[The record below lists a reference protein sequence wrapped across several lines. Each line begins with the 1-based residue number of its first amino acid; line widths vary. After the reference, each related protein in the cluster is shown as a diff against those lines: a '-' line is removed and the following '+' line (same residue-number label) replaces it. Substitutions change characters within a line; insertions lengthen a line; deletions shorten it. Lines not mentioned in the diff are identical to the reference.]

1 MSPASKKRSGRFSR
15 RQRVRVFY
23 ATDLHGSEV
32 CWRKFLNAAKCYDA
46 GVLICGGDMT
56 GKAMIP
62 IVEHGDS
69 YELTL
74 SGVSQRVSRDQV
86 ADVETQVQRKGYYPV
101 RMTSTQVAELEKD
114 PQKVQ
119 TLFTEQMCKTV
130 ERWMQ
135 MAQDKLKHSK
145 VRIFVAP
152 GNDDEIEID
161 EVIANA
167 PRVELAEGKMIDIGG
182 YEMISSGWA
191 NPTPWHTYRE
201 APEEELAK
209 RMEPMLRD
217 ITHMGR
223 AIFNFHPPPFG
234 TSLDEAPAL
243 DENLK
248 PLHGGRALR
257 HVGSKAVRAAI
268 DKDQP
273 MLSLH
278 GHIHEG
284 KSITRIGKTLAINPG
299 SADEEGRLLA
309 SIIELD
315 PKKGIKN
322 YQLVNG

>member
-1 MSPASKKRSGRFSR
+1 MPEPA
-15 RQRVRVFY
+15 
-23 ATDLHGSEV
+23 
-32 CWRKFLNAAKCYDA
+32 
-46 GVLICGGDMT
+46 
-56 GKAMIP
+56 KAMIP
-62 IVEHGDS
+62 LVEDGDS

-74 SGVSQRVSRDQV
+74 AGVSQRVSRDEVGEVEKQV
-86 ADVETQVQRKGYYPV
+86 SRKGYYPV
-101 RMTSTQVAELEKD
+101 RMTSSQVAELQQD
-114 PQKVQ
+114 PKKVQ

-135 MAQDKLKHSK
+135 LVEEKMKDSK
-145 VRIFVAP
+145 VRVFVAP
-152 GNDDEIEID
+152 GNDDEMEID

-167 PRVELAEGKMIDIGG
+167 KRVELAEGRCIDIGG

-201 APEEELAK
+201 APEEELAR
-209 RMEPMLRD
+209 RMEPM
-217 ITHMGR
+217 IGQIKNMER
-223 AIFNFHPPPFG
+223 AIFNFHPPPYG
-234 TSLDEAPAL
+234 TNLDEAPAL

-257 HVGSKAVRAAI
+257 HVGSKAVREAI
-268 DKDQP
+268 DRYQP

-284 KSITRIGKTLAINPG
+284 KGMTRLGKTLAINPG
-299 SADEEGRLLA
+299 SAYEEGVLLA

>member
-1 MSPASKKRSGRFSR
+1 M
-15 RQRVRVFY
+15 RVFY

-32 CWRKFLNAAKCYDA
+32 CWRKFLNAAKFYDA
-46 GVLICGGDMT
+46 DVLICGGDMT

-62 IVEHGDS
+62 LVEDGDG
-69 YELTL
+69 YKLTL
-74 SGVSQRVSRDQV
+74 SGVSQRVGRDQV
-86 ADVETQVQRKGYYPV
+86 AEVESQVQRKGYYPV
-101 RMTSTQVAELEKD
+101 RMTSAQVAELEKD

-135 MAQDKLKHSK
+135 LAADKMKDSK

-152 GNDDEIEID
+152 GNDDEMEID

-167 PRVELAEGKMIDIGG
+167 PRVELAEG
-182 YEMISSGWA
+182 
-191 NPTPWHTYRE
+191 
-201 APEEELAK
+201 
-209 RMEPMLRD
+209 
-217 ITHMGR
+217 
-223 AIFNFHPPPFG
+223 IFNFHPPPFG

-257 HVGSKAVRAAI
+257 HVGSTAVRDAI
-268 DKDQP
+268 DKYQP

-284 KSITRIGKTLAINPG
+284 KGITRLGKTLAINPG
-299 SADEEGRLLA
+299 SAYEEGMLLA
-309 SIIELD
+309 SIITLD

>member
-1 MSPASKKRSGRFSR
+1 
-15 RQRVRVFY
+15 
-23 ATDLHGSEV
+23 
-32 CWRKFLNAAKCYDA
+32 
-46 GVLICGGDMT
+46 
-56 GKAMIP
+56 
-62 IVEHGDS
+62 
-69 YELTL
+69 
-74 SGVSQRVSRDQV
+74 
-86 ADVETQVQRKGYYPV
+86 
-101 RMTSTQVAELEKD
+101 MTSAQVAELEKD

-135 MAQDKLKHSK
+135 LAADKMKDSK

-152 GNDDEIEID
+152 GNDDEMEID

-167 PRVELAEGKMIDIGG
+167 PRVELAEGRMIDIGG

-201 APEEELAK
+201 APEEELTK
-209 RMEPMLRD
+209 RMEPMLREIKD
-217 ITHMGR
+217 MSR
-223 AIFNFHPPPFG
+223 AIFNFHPPPYG

-248 PLHGGRALR
+248 PLHGGRVLR
-257 HVGSKAVRAAI
+257 HVGSTAVRNAI
-268 DKDQP
+268 DKYQP

-284 KSITRIGKTLAINPG
+284 KGIARLGRTLAINPG
-299 SADEEGRLLA
+299 SAYEEGMLLA
-309 SIIELD
+309 SVITLD

>member
-1 MSPASKKRSGRFSR
+1 M
-15 RQRVRVFY
+15 RVFY

-32 CWRKFLNAAKCYDA
+32 CWRKFLNAAKFYDA
-46 GVLICGGDMT
+46 DVLICGGDMT

-62 IVEHGDS
+62 LVEDSDS
-69 YELTL
+69 YAFTL
-74 SGVSQRVSRDQV
+74 AGVSQRVKRD
-86 ADVETQVQRKGYYPV
+86 DIGEVESQISRKGYYPV
-101 RMTSTQVAELEKD
+101 RMSSAQVAELEKD

-135 MAQDKLKHSK
+135 MAEEKFKDSK
-145 VRIFVAP
+145 VPIYVAP
-152 GNDDEIEID
+152 GNDDEMEID
-161 EVIANA
+161 EVIAGA
-167 PRVELAEGKMIDIGG
+167 KRVVLAEGRTIDIGG

-201 APEEELAK
+201 APEDELSK
-209 RMEPMLRD
+209 RMEPMIRD
-217 ITHMGR
+217 VKNMSR

-257 HVGSKAVRAAI
+257 HVGSTAVREAI
-268 DKDQP
+268 DKHQP

-284 KSITRIGKTLAINPG
+284 KGITRIGKTLAINPG
-299 SADEEGRLLA
+299 SAYEEGLLLA

-315 PKKGIKN
+315 QKKGIKN

>member
-1 MSPASKKRSGRFSR
+1 
-15 RQRVRVFY
+15 
-23 ATDLHGSEV
+23 
-32 CWRKFLNAAKCYDA
+32 YDA
-46 GVLICGGDMT
+46 DVLICGGDMT

-62 IVEHGDS
+62 IVEDGDS

-74 SGVSQRVSRDQV
+74 AGVSQRVGRDQV
-86 ADVETQVQRKGYYPV
+86 ADVESQVQRKGYYPV
-101 RMTSTQVAELEKD
+101 RMTSAQVAELEKD

-130 ERWMQ
+130 E
-135 MAQDKLKHSK
+135 
-145 VRIFVAP
+145 
-152 GNDDEIEID
+152 
-161 EVIANA
+161 
-167 PRVELAEGKMIDIGG
+167 LAEGRTIDIGG

-191 NPTPWHTYRE
+191 NPTQWHTYRE
-201 APEEELAK
+201 APEEELTK

-217 ITHMGR
+217 VKDMSR

-234 TSLDEAPAL
+234 TALDEAPAL
-243 DENLK
+243 DENLR

-257 HVGSKAVRAAI
+257 HVGSKAVREAI
-268 DKDQP
+268 DKYQP

-284 KSITRIGKTLAINPG
+284 KGITRLGKTLSINPG
-299 SADEEGRLLA
+299 SAYEEGMLLS

>member
-1 MSPASKKRSGRFSR
+1 MSPASSTPSARFYR
-15 RQRVRVFY
+15 RETVRVFY

-32 CWRKFLNAAKCYDA
+32 CWRKFLNAAKFYDA
-46 GVLICGGDMT
+46 DVLICGGDMT

-62 IVEHGDS
+62 IVEDGDS
-69 YELTL
+69 FELTL
-74 SGVSQRVSRDQV
+74 SGISQRVGRDEV
-86 ADVETQVQRKGYYPV
+86 AEVESQVQRKGYYPV
-101 RMTSTQVAELEKD
+101 RMTSAQVAELEKD

-130 ERWMQ
+130 ERWMR
-135 MAQDKLKHSK
+135 MAEDKLKDSK
-145 VRIFVAP
+145 VRVFVAP
-152 GNDDEIEID
+152 GNDDEMEID

-167 PRVELAEGKMIDIGG
+167 PRMEL
-182 YEMISSGWA
+182 
-191 NPTPWHTYRE
+191 
-201 APEEELAK
+201 
-209 RMEPMLRD
+209 MLRD
-217 ITHMGR
+217 IKEMSR
-223 AIFNFHPPPFG
+223 AIFNFHPPPYG

-257 HVGSKAVRAAI
+257 HVGSTAVRDAI
-268 DKDQP
+268 DKYQP

-284 KSITRIGKTLAINPG
+284 KGITRLGKTLAINPG
-299 SADEEGRLLA
+299 SAYEEGMLLA

>member
-1 MSPASKKRSGRFSR
+1 M
-15 RQRVRVFY
+15 RVFY

-32 CWRKFLNAAKCYDA
+32 CWRKFLNAAKFYDA
-46 GVLICGGDMT
+46 DVLICGGDMT

-62 IVEHGDS
+62 IVEDGDS

-74 SGVSQRVSRDQV
+74 AGVSQRVSRDEVSEVEKQV
-86 ADVETQVQRKGYYPV
+86 SRKGYYPV
-101 RMTSTQVAELEKD
+101 RMTSSQVAELQQD
-114 PQKVQ
+114 PKKVQ

-135 MAQDKLKHSK
+135 LAEEKMKDSK
-145 VRIFVAP
+145 VRVFVAP

-167 PRVELAEGKMIDIGG
+167 KRVELAEGRCIDIGG

-201 APEEELAK
+201 APEEELAR
-209 RMEPMLRD
+209 RMEPM
-217 ITHMGR
+217 IAEIKNMER
-223 AIFNFHPPPFG
+223 AIFNFHPPPYG
-234 TSLDEAPAL
+234 TNLDEAPAL

-257 HVGSKAVRAAI
+257 HVGSKAVREAI
-268 DKDQP
+268 DRYQP
-273 MLSLH
+273 MLTLH

-284 KSITRIGKTLAINPG
+284 KGMTRLGKTLAINPG
-299 SADEEGRLLA
+299 SAYEEGMLLA
-309 SIIELD
+309 SIIQLD

>member
-1 MSPASKKRSGRFSR
+1 
-15 RQRVRVFY
+15 VRVFY

-32 CWRKFLNAAKCYDA
+32 CWRKFLNAAKFYDA
-46 GVLICGGDMT
+46 DVLICGGDMT

-62 IVEHGDS
+62 LVEDGDS

-74 SGVSQRVSRDQV
+74 AGVSQRVSRAEV
-86 ADVETQVQRKGYYPV
+86 ANVESQVQRKGYYPV
-101 RMTSTQVAELEKD
+101 RMTSAEVAELERD
-114 PQKVQ
+114 PDKVQ
-119 TLFTEQMCKTV
+119 KLFTEQMCKTV
-130 ERWMQ
+130 ERWMD
-135 MAQDKLKHSK
+135 MAEEKLKDTK

-167 PRVELAEGKMIDIGG
+167 KRVELAEGRCIDIGG

-201 APEEELAK
+201 APEEELTR
-209 RMEPMLRD
+209 RMEPMLHEIKD
-217 ITHMGR
+217 MSR
-223 AIFNFHPPPFG
+223 AIFNFHPPPYG
-234 TSLDEAPAL
+234 TNLDEAPAL

-257 HVGSKAVRAAI
+257 HVGSTAVRDAI
-268 DKDQP
+268 DEYQP
-273 MLSLH
+273 LISLH

-284 KSITRIGKTLAINPG
+284 KGVTRIGKTLAINAG
-299 SADEEGRLLA
+299 SAYEEGVLLA
-309 SIIELD
+309 AIINLD
-315 PKKGIKN
+315 QKKGIKN